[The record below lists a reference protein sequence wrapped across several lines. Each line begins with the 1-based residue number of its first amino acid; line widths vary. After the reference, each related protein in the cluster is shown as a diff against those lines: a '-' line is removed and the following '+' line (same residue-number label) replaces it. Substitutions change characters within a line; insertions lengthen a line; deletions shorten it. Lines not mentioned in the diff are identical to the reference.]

1 MSVNNPLGRMLAY
14 PADDQQMWDELSARP
29 IVGIPFNIAHVT
41 KLVVEGPCILVAIF
55 AHETGAAAG
64 ALDVYDG
71 RDTTGQLVASQNVAS
86 GGSVAIG
93 PHQPGLLCRRGITL
107 DVTTSTIKG
116 GVWVQV

>member
-1 MSVNNPLGRMLAY
+1 MAVNAPRGGMLPY

-41 KLVVEGPCILVAIF
+41 TKVVEGPCILVAVF

-64 ALDVYDG
+64 GVDVYDG
-71 RDTTGQLVASQNVAS
+71 RDTTGQLVASQNVPS

-93 PHQPGLLCRRGITL
+93 PHQPGLLCRRGLTL
-107 DVTTSTIKG
+107 DVATSTIKG